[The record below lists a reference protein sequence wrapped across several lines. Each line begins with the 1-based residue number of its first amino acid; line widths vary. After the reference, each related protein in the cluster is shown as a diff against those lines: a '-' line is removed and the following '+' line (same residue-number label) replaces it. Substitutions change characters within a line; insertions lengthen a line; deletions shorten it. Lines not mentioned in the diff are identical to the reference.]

1 MNPVLEIA
9 LWLLG
14 IFLASFGIA
23 YILTGK
29 KPKANQL
36 PTLPEGTFWRL
47 RTSSGLYRVRFIQRQ
62 GQELIVDAPLDKNAY
77 VPLRVGESLQVE
89 APAFGGC
96 VAFRTEVVSRGA
108 ESKQLHLAIPSQVLN
123 QNRRQHPR
131 ECFPETAFSRLNGE
145 PSALINISMGG
156 ARVISRA
163 EVSVGDWI
171 RLETLDDEKI
181 GCVLEV
187 LPDSLDG
194 RRANNLRLVF
204 AEPSV

>member
-1 MNPVLEIA
+1 MNPAMEIA
-9 LWLLG
+9 VWLIG
-14 IFLASFGIA
+14 IFSVSIALAYAFTRAKSNP
-23 YILTGK
+23 T
-29 KPKANQL
+29 QL
-36 PTLPEGTFWRL
+36 PSLPEGTFWKL
-47 RTSSGLYRVRFIQRQ
+47 RTASGIYRVRYIHR
-62 GQELIVDAPLDKNAY
+62 GNGDLVVDAPLEKNAF

-96 VAFRTEVVSRGA
+96 VAFRTEVVARDA
-108 ESKQLHLAIPSQVLN
+108 DTKQLRLAIPTQVLN
-123 QNRRQHPR
+123 QNRREHPR
-131 ECFPETAFSRLNGE
+131 EVFPETAFSRINGE

-171 RLETLDDEKI
+171 RLETLDDEKM